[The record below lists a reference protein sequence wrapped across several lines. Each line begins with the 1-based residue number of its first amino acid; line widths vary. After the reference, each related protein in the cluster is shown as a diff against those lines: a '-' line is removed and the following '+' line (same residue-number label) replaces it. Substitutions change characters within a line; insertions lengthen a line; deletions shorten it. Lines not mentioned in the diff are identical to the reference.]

1 MGGVTG
7 VLAMRRTAVLA
18 GATCLLVTAGAAMAD
33 DAPGELSLGGS
44 NRLEYGVARG
54 SGDESFDDIFRVD
67 ARWRRWTLSARFHAV
82 QPSNGEADESIDQR
96 SLEFVDDDLEI
107 LGGHFYETWGRGLL
121 LRAYETRSATV
132 GRLERSLALDRDI
145 DGLRLRARRGRLA
158 TTLLSGRPLV
168 TPLSGEPSTGSPPER
183 RDTIRG
189 ARAVVNAASG
199 LDIAGSYLRVNTP
212 KPEGGR
218 LDDEFLSGE
227 VDAARGPLNLHFSAA
242 HREAD
247 EELLPEDG
255 RAWYAALSAS
265 TGSIGA
271 TYEFKDYERFLGAY
285 NEPPTLVK
293 TQAWTLLNRGTH
305 LSNAD
310 DEVGHQASLDWS
322 LDGETGLSLNHAR
335 ADNHARDDVFE
346 YRQWTLEG
354 RWRAGSGPRL
364 KAVLDLTDDALRG
377 ETDRVTGG
385 GELEWFLT
393 GETSATLVVEHQVTE
408 FLVAETQRTTLVTLE
423 YQRAPWLTVALQ
435 AEQAAEPVDGR
446 DTWAG
451 ATVNLSFGGRHNL
464 NVFAGRR
471 PAGFLCTGGYCFFA
485 PAFDGVEVRLISLFG
500 G

>member
-1 MGGVTG
+1 MAIV
-7 VLAMRRTAVLA
+7 RTLLA
-18 GATCLLVTAGAAMAD
+18 GLGALLASGASAFAD
-33 DAPGELSLGGS
+33 DPLDHLSLGGS
-44 NRLEYGVARG
+44 NRAEYGLTRG
-54 SGDESFDDIFRVD
+54 TGEESFEDLFRVD
-67 ARWRRWTLSARFHAV
+67 ARWRRWTLSARYHAV
-82 QPSNGEADESIDQR
+82 QPSDGESVESIDQR
-96 SLEFVDDDLEI
+96 SLEYVDDDIEV

-145 DGLRLRARRGRLA
+145 DGVRLRARRGRFA

-168 TPLSGEPSTGSPPER
+168 TPLSGEVSSDAPSGR

-189 ARAVVNAASG
+189 ARATASVSAGIDLAA
-199 LDIAGSYLRVNTP
+199 SYLRVNTP
-212 KPEGGR
+212 QAGGGR
-218 LDDEFLSGE
+218 LDDEFVSGE
-227 VDAARGPLNLHFSAA
+227 LDAARGAFGAHLSGARRSADA
-242 HREAD
+242 
-247 EELLPEDG
+247 ELLPDAG
-255 RAWYAALSAS
+255 RAWYAALTWS
-265 TGSIGA
+265 GGPFGA

-310 DEVGHQASLDWS
+310 DEIGHQASLDWS
-322 LDGETGLSLNHAR
+322 AGGETGLSLNHAR
-335 ADNHARDDVFE
+335 GDNHERDDIFE

-354 RWRAGSGPRL
+354 RWRAGDGPRL
-364 KAVLDLTDDALRG
+364 KGVVDHSDDALRG
-377 ETDRVTGG
+377 ETDRWSGG
-385 GELEWFLT
+385 GELEWYLT

-408 FLVAETQRTTLVTLE
+408 FVAAETQRTTLVTVE

-435 AEQAAEPVDGR
+435 AESAAEPVDGR
-446 DTWAG
+446 DTWAST
-451 ATVNLSFGGRHNL
+451 TVNVAFGGRHNL